1 MSDHTFRWYDF
12 GAGWFA
18 GVCGLIVGHPLDTIK
33 VRQQAHC
40 KGSCDIFASILR
52 RDGVLGFYKGMF
64 MPLVS
69 AGVMNSV
76 YFGCYG
82 NSLRAL
88 AHYRGEHPKR
98 HCCDVVEGE
107 GGKLSTTYRYYHW
120 DVFLSGCVAGLV
132 TTVGLCPV
140 ELSKIQL
147 QTQTELSQQKGYKNI
162 ALSLR
167 QRGVVV
173 PRWTLEQEVIGK
185 VSQADHSRR
194 PVIYSGTWDF
204 LLKTFKAGGVRNLFV
219 GLVPMLVRDPLA
231 SGLYMLLY
239 VRVLECFPE
248 KSMLGILIAGAN
260 AGIWS
265 WAVVVPVDV
274 VKSRIQAD
282 NAQSPKYKGM
292 WDCVKKSYK
301 EDGARVFV
309 RGFWVTV
316 LRAMPVNAAVFFGYE
331 MFIDFYLKYVSR
343 TKE

>member
-147 QTQTELSQQKGYKNI
+147 QTQT
-162 ALSLR
+162 
-167 QRGVVV
+167 
-173 PRWTLEQEVIGK
+173 GK